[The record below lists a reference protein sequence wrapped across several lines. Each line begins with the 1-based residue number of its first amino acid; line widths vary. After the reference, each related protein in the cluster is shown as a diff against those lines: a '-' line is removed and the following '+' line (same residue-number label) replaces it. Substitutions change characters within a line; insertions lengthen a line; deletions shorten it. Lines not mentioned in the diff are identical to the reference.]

1 MFSKELTQRLTSV
14 ADFNR
19 YVTDA
24 VRDFGAMRKGLKTG
38 LVSPALRDKIMLAV
52 TEVNGCR
59 YCSYVH
65 AKNAINSG
73 VQESEIEALLSGDLS
88 DVSTDEAGALFF
100 AQHYAESLGK
110 PGKQTLDNL
119 FAVYGEDKGRGIL
132 ATTRA
137 IMVGN
142 VYGIAIDLLQA
153 RLRGKK
159 DPHSSLTTEAAIT
172 FGITLFLPMALL
184 KKLLGLQSPDMLM
197 QD

>member
-1 MFSKELTQRLTSV
+1 MFSKELTKRLTSV

-38 LVSPALRDKIMLAV
+38 LVTPALRDKIMLAV

-88 DVSTDEAGALFF
+88 DASTDEASALFF

-110 PGKQTLDNL
+110 PDKQTLDNL
-119 FAVYGEDKGRGIL
+119 FAVYGDDKGRGIL

-137 IMVGN
+137 IMAGN

-159 DPHSSLTTEAAIT
+159 DPQSSLTTEAAIT
-172 FGITLFLPMALL
+172 FGIILFLPMALL
-184 KKLLGLQSPDMLM
+184 KKLLGLHRPDMLA
-197 QD
+197 QS